1 MLVLQPSA
9 LHRLNQTAFV
19 VLCSGRLCDH
29 RCFLVE
35 TDWNYGLWNCCSI
48 NGRRFLGWMGD
59 LLTVVSKDIL

>member
-9 LHRLNQTAFV
+9 LHCLNQTAFV
-19 VLCSGRLCDH
+19 VLRSGRLCYH

-35 TDWNYGLWNCCSI
+35 TDSYFM
-48 NGRRFLGWMGD
+48 NGRRFLGWKGD

>member
-35 TDWNYGLWNCCSI
+35 TDWNYGLWNYCSM
-48 NGRRFLGWMGD
+48 NGRRFLG
-59 LLTVVSKDIL
+59 